1 VPQIDFTK
9 VMDTTYTLE
18 SATGPI
24 ENIALDANVKI
35 VPTPGSPV
43 QMTVK
48 SQNVKGLY
56 RFDNAGGCPIAS
68 KLVEKL
74 SIVTTFNGQEIAH
87 DEETTITMELKA
99 DGAAK

>member
-1 VPQIDFTK
+1 M
-9 VMDTTYTLE
+9 VMDTTYTIE

-24 ENIALDANVKI
+24 ENIVLDAKVKI
-35 VPTPGSPV
+35 EPKPGSPV
-43 QMTVK
+43 QITVK

-56 RFDNAGGCPIAS
+56 RFDNASGCPIAS
-68 KLVEKL
+68 KLVQKL
-74 SIVTTFNGQEIAH
+74 GMVSTFNGQEIAH